1 MVRTKKIRSRKHGS
15 VHQKNSKTRTRTRSR
30 SHTKSR
36 KATPIRVLV
45 HKPRSKIRSHRRKYG
60 ATAKQRSPLHY
71 QYDPELGNY
80 VGKIEV
86 VVHSTKK
93 HIGV

>member
-1 MVRTKKIRSRKHGS
+1 MVRTKKIRSRKHGIL
-15 VHQKNSKTRTRTRSR
+15 HPKKSKTRSRTRSR
-30 SHTKSR
+30 SKSR
-36 KATPIRVLV
+36 KSSPIRVLV
-45 HKPRSKIRSHRRKYG
+45 HKPRSKTRSRTRRYG

-86 VVHSTKK
+86 VVHGTKK
-93 HIGV
+93 HTGV